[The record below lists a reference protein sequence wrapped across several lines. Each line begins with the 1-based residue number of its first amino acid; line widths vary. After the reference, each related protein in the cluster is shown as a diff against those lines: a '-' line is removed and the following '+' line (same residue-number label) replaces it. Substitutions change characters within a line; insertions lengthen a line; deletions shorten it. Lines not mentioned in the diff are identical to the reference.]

1 MMGKRC
7 VFGML
12 VLTVVLALI
21 GLMAFTSESV
31 HRVLRP
37 EQSLSEVPWPHVE
50 PPAPE
55 PATGPMMRDGLLLTY

>member
-12 VLTVVLALI
+12 MLTVVLALI

-31 HRVLRP
+31 HRVLRS
-37 EQSLSEVPWPHVE
+37 EQSLTEVPSPHAA

-55 PATGPMMRDGLLLTY
+55 PAMGPMMRDGLLLTY

>member
-12 VLTVVLALI
+12 MLTVVLALI

-31 HRVLRP
+31 HRGLRP
-37 EQSLSEVPWPHVE
+37 EQSLTEVQWPHAA

-55 PATGPMMRDGLLLTY
+55 PPTGPVMRDGLLLTY